1 MIVKVRLFG
10 VQKLLDRL
18 GTGNSIF
25 PVEFP
30 GGTIRE
36 LFGTLLERHGFT
48 WADFP
53 LLKDWDEN
61 LSIMIYRN
69 DDLMV
74 KNTYAT
80 QQLADGDFISFHLHT
95 GCC

>member
-10 VQKLLDRL
+10 VQKLVDQI
-18 GTGNSIF
+18 GANITE
-25 PVEFP
+25 VEFP
-30 GGTIRE
+30 GGTIQD
-36 LFGTLLERHGFT
+36 LFGALLTRHGFS

-53 LLKDWDEN
+53 LLKDWHEN
-61 LSIMIYRN
+61 LSIMVYRN

-74 KNTYAT
+74 KDAYAN
-80 QQLADGDFISFHLHT
+80 QQLADGDFLSFHLHT